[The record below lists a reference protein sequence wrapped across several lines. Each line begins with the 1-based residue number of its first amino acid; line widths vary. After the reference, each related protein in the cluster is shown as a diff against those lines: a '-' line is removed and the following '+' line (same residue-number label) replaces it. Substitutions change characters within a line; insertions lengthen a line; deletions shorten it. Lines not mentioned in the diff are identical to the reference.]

1 MLFASQFPW
10 SRQPECMSHRVAAM
24 DRTTVPAKPSV
35 SYEELGLTMLDQA
48 SLPQYFWQV
57 EPANYLPSA
66 PPAEQ
71 EVCVDAQEF
80 KGNTSSKRE
89 SGKRKVKKCVP
100 SKLHRFSRLTCHAVI
115 RCSGSLVP
123 NCLSLLSLDP
133 PAAKKPRA
141 SKKSP
146 PSKQLPKRG
155 SKKCIPPK
163 NPQVSACKTVKGAT
177 KLSGGDL
184 SSLFARLDALL
195 QALQSLC
202 HAFERCKPPPSDITM

>member
-80 KGNTSSKRE
+80 KGNTSSKRD

-123 NCLSLLSLDP
+123 NLSVASFLRSTRSEK
-133 PAAKKPRA
+133 AAR
-141 SKKSP
+141 
-146 PSKQLPKRG
+146 KQEISTIETAPKTR
-155 SKKCIPPK
+155 
-163 NPQVSACKTVKGAT
+163 
-177 KLSGGDL
+177 
-184 SSLFARLDALL
+184 
-195 QALQSLC
+195 
-202 HAFERCKPPPSDITM
+202 E